1 MRSGFLGPLGGLR
14 PGDRRLARVSA
25 QSNAD
30 IKPASFPNGPTGV
43 LVLHGFTGSPQ
54 SLRPLALRFAEDG
67 HSVELPL
74 LPGHGTK
81 IEDMVPTRFDDWY
94 GAASAAYLELA
105 ARCERVVVV
114 GLSMGGTLATLLAI
128 EHEPAALVAINPQIS
143 PPPEAVVDVIR
154 GLVDEG
160 VATIPA
166 IGGDIAREGVEE
178 LAYAATPVEALM
190 SFIERCQTLE
200 GELSRITCPVLLLT
214 SPQDHVVDPVS
225 SDVLAAGVSGPVE
238 RVLLEHSFHVATLD
252 NDAKLIQERA
262 SAFVHEVAKT
272 A

>member
-1 MRSGFLGPLGGLR
+1 MTTS
-14 PGDRRLARVSA
+14 
-25 QSNAD
+25 SNAD
-30 IKPASFPNGPTGV
+30 VKPASFHQGPTGV

-54 SLRPLALRFAEDG
+54 SVRPLALRLAEAG

-94 GAASAAYLELA
+94 KTASAAYAELA
-105 ARCERVVVV
+105 GRCEQVVVA
-114 GLSMGGTLATLLAI
+114 GLSMGGTLATILAI
-128 EHEPAALVAINPQIS
+128 EHEPAGLIAINPQIT
-143 PPPEAVVDVIR
+143 PPPDAVVDVIK

-166 IGGDIAREGVEE
+166 IGGDIAKENVEE
-178 LAYAATPVEALM
+178 LAYAATPVSALM

-200 GELSRITCPVLLLT
+200 AELPQVTCPVLLFT

-225 SDVLAAGVSGPVE
+225 SDALAANVSGPVE
-238 RVLLEHSFHVATLD
+238 RVVLERSFHVATLD
-252 NDAKLIQERA
+252 HDAKLIEDRA
-262 SAFVHEVAKT
+262 RAFVAELAGKKT
-272 A
+272 

>member
-1 MRSGFLGPLGGLR
+1 M
-14 PGDRRLARVSA
+14 SA
-25 QSNAD
+25 SSNAD
-30 IKPASFPNGPTGV
+30 VKPASFPNGPTGV

-54 SLRPLALRFAEDG
+54 SVRPLTLRFAEDG

-81 IEDMVPTRFDDWY
+81 IEDMVPTRFDDWHK
-94 GAASAAYLELA
+94 AAEAAYVELA
-105 ARCERVVVV
+105 GRCERVVVC

-128 EHEPAALVAINPQIS
+128 EHEPAGLIAINPQIS
-143 PPPEAVVDVIR
+143 PPPDAVVDVIR
-154 GLVDEG
+154 GLVEEG

-178 LAYAATPVEALM
+178 LAYAATPVNALM

-200 GELSRITCPVLLLT
+200 GELSRVTCPVLLFT

-225 SDVLAAGVSGPVE
+225 SDVLAASVSGPVE
-238 RVLLEHSFHVATLD
+238 RVSLDRSFHVATLD
-252 NDAKLIQERA
+252 HDAKLIQDRA
-262 SAFVHEVAKT
+262 SAFVREVAKG